1 MKLIS
6 NIFIA
11 VFLINCTTAFSQ
23 GRKELIKF
31 ADAAFE
37 NGNYSSAAYFY
48 GKIVGSFASDE
59 KDLVYPY
66 RLTPWNRPPKQSQ
79 PDSAGI
85 IDTTLFIEDTLTR
98 IQPIDALVF
107 TPDTVEVEDST
118 SAVNIDTTKTYNVT
132 YMNTIT
138 PHYWKERY
146 GKYPHRGPVTARQIS
161 GKDLAEMVANGGYF
175 YNSTYP
181 ALEILKIE
189 ETHEVTWE
197 MVTSNG
203 QWSCN

>member
-11 VFLINCTTAFSQ
+11 VFLFNCTTAFSQ

-66 RLTPWNRPPKQSQ
+66 QLMPWNKPPKQLQ
-79 PDSAGI
+79 TDSTGA
-85 IDTTLFIEDTLTR
+85 IDTTIALFSEDTTALM
-98 IQPIDALVF
+98 QPIYRVVF
-107 TPDTVEVEDST
+107 TSDTVGGVDSVF
-118 SAVNIDTTKTYNVT
+118 SVNADTATKKKYNLPVCSLPACRVT
-132 YMNTIT
+132 
-138 PHYWKERY
+138 P
-146 GKYPHRGPVTARQIS
+146 
-161 GKDLAEMVANGGYF
+161 
-175 YNSTYP
+175 
-181 ALEILKIE
+181 
-189 ETHEVTWE
+189 
-197 MVTSNG
+197 
-203 QWSCN
+203 SCL